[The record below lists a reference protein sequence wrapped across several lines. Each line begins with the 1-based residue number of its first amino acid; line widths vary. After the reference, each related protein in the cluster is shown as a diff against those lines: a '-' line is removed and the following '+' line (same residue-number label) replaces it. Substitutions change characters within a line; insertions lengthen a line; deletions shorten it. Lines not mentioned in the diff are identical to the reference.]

1 MFYLEAINVLN
12 IKNCFLI
19 TGVTPAGVTEVIF
32 LDIRIRAITWS
43 GRRSRVISGGG
54 RWYLDGGEFV
64 RGGRVVGS
72 GGVSYDAL
80 SGSFTSELIFRLIL
94 PFTESRLTTLTSKPA
109 RPAAPVQR
117 FVRLSISH
125 RSPPIA

>member
-1 MFYLEAINVLN
+1 MHFRKVFGRYFTVFYLEAINVLN

-64 RGGRVVGS
+64 RGGGLW
-72 GGVSYDAL
+72 GAEVSVTMRLVDHSHL
-80 SGSFTSELIFRLIL
+80 SLYSD
-94 PFTESRLTTLTSKPA
+94 
-109 RPAAPVQR
+109 
-117 FVRLSISH
+117 
-125 RSPPIA
+125 